1 MTPGVRVDNGASSD
15 GQGRSHAGD
24 LGWLLNDL
32 VARVHEIDKAV
43 ILSRDGLV
51 TGASRDLTRE
61 DAEHLSAVAAG
72 VQSLARGAGRH
83 FGGGRVRQTIV
94 EMENA
99 FLFVTAAGEGSCLAV
114 LTPATADVG
123 LVAYEMAVLVKRVGP
138 HLHVDP
144 RPGVADGLSE

>member
-1 MTPGVRVDNGASSD
+1 MTPGVRVDNGANPD
-15 GQGRSHAGD
+15 GQGRTHAGD

-32 VARVHEIDKAV
+32 VTRVHEIDKAV

-99 FLFVTAAGEGSCLAV
+99 FLFVTAAGEDSCLAV

-123 LVAYEMAVLVKRVGP
+123 LIAFEMAVLVKRVGP
-138 HLHVDP
+138 HLDVHP
-144 RPGVADGLSE
+144 RPGAAGSLGE